1 MVLLAITPVLVDVVQ
16 LYLDN
21 ATTKS
26 LDDEPPLKDPAE
38 GQPISHAQV
47 IEIAKWMSSKDG
59 KSKIGEKN
67 VPLRLNDLLKGCRIY
82 QPPKEEPKAQVS
94 FLPVRNDCNIKA
106 DLWQSLE
113 YKRLMARLRKEEE
126 ARSYER
132 MTNPQSTSESFSQRF
147 PNSRYGTI
155 FPVQSTKADEDD
167 EITFAEVK
175 RQATLIINVLVSVIC
190 TAVFL
195 WIAARRWSVEARLA
209 LAMIGALVVAI
220 AEVVIFGGYLRRLK
234 EAKQVER
241 KKVEIKTVEST
252 WIIEAK
258 SSAKENGVRA
268 RQPFQK
274 SDVHI

>member
-1 MVLLAITPVLVDVVQ
+1 
-16 LYLDN
+16 
-21 ATTKS
+21 
-26 LDDEPPLKDPAE
+26 
-38 GQPISHAQV
+38 
-47 IEIAKWMSSKDG
+47 
-59 KSKIGEKN
+59 
-67 VPLRLNDLLKGCRIY
+67 
-82 QPPKEEPKAQVS
+82 
-94 FLPVRNDCNIKA
+94 
-106 DLWQSLE
+106 
-113 YKRLMARLRKEEE
+113 MARLRKEEE

-132 MTNPQSTSESFSQRF
+132 MTNPQSTSESFSQRY

-241 KKVEIKTVEST
+241 KKIEVKTVENT
-252 WIIEAK
+252 WVIEAK
-258 SSAKENGVRA
+258 SSVKENGVRA